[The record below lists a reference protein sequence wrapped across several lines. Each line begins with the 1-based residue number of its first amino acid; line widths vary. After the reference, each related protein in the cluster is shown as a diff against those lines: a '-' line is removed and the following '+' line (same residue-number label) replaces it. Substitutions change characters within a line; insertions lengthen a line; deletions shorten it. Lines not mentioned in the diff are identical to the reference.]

1 MDNIKAFI
9 FDFDGVIVDSV
20 GLHEKAEAETC
31 QKFNIRV
38 PQEERVRFRGK
49 KIDEIFGECS
59 KLYGTGNEP
68 IDEMVSYKTK
78 LYLKYASDELRLV
91 PGIIDFLNTLNNSGA
106 YRCAITT
113 SGQEVVQKRIME
125 QFHLSKFFELIV
137 TSKDVTKGKPNP
149 EPYTI
154 TVERLQLQPNECLVI
169 EDAVNG
175 IRSAKISGCHACGL
189 TTNTTKKA
197 LLEAGADIVID
208 SFEELTKQF
217 KI

>member
-1 MDNIKAFI
+1 MENIKAFI

-20 GLHEKAEAETC
+20 ILHEKAEAETC
-31 QKFNIRV
+31 QKFNVHV
-38 PQEERVRFRGK
+38 PQEERVRFRGR
-49 KIDEIFGECS
+49 KIDEIFEECS
-59 KLYGTGNEP
+59 KLYGTGNES

-78 LYLKYASDELRLV
+78 LYLKYAPDELKLV
-91 PGIIDFLNTLNNSGA
+91 PGIIDFLNTINNSGV

-125 QFHLSKFFELIV
+125 QFNLSRFFEIVV
-137 TSKDVTKGKPNP
+137 TSRDVNRGKPDP
-149 EPYTI
+149 EPYTV
-154 TVERLQLQPNECLVI
+154 TVKKLQLQPNECLVI

-175 IRSAKISGCHACGL
+175 IQSAKISGCHTCGL
-189 TTNTTKKA
+189 ATNTTKKA

-208 SFEELTKQF
+208 SFEELAKQL